1 MSMRTAVLF
10 LVVVLLG
17 LTVAMPAASKAA
29 DNIIVSNADTIRTES
44 YGAEIPGDLQAGLSQ
59 VTDRV
64 IVEFAN
70 SIRRDVLT
78 IIPSKLGSLLQDV
91 PVRII
96 MLFANSNR
104 EMSLV
109 YPVAFFNDNTPPKIS
124 KVTANSGTRM
134 INWTTD
140 EFANSIVLYG
150 TQPGS
155 YDETVSSSLYAKD
168 HEVILPDLVMGE
180 TYYYKVRS
188 TDRSGNTATSSEFSF
203 INQIYVYLPLVG
215 MNK

>member
-1 MSMRTAVLF
+1 MSIRAAVLF
-10 LVVVLLG
+10 FVVVLLG
-17 LTVAMPAASKAA
+17 LAVTIPAASKTA
-29 DNIIVSNADTIRTES
+29 DNIIVSNADLIRTES
-44 YGAEIPGDLQAGLSQ
+44 NGAEIPSGLKTGLSK

-64 IVEFAN
+64 IVEYAN
-70 SIRRDVLT
+70 SVRQELLT
-78 IIPSKLGSLLQDV
+78 SISNELASLLQGV
-91 PVRII
+91 PERII
-96 MLFANSNR
+96 MLYANSNR

-109 YPVAFFNDNTPPKIS
+109 YPIAFFNDSTPPQIS
-124 KVTANSGTRM
+124 NVKANAGTST
-134 INWTTD
+134 ISWTSD

-155 YDETVSSSLYAKD
+155 YDETISSSLYAKD
-168 HEVILPDLVMGE
+168 HEVVLPDLVAGE
-180 TYYYKVRS
+180 IYYYKVRS